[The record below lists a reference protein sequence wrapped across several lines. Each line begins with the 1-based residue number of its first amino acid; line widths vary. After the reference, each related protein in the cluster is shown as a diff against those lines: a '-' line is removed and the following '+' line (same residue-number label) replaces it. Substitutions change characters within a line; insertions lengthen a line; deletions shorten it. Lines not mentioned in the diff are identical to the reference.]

1 MDTTRTEVGVPVI
14 TVASIGK
21 AKEDIESVASVVI
34 IEAESYEKVKE
45 LVEADAF
52 YKHGVWDIDNINLLP
67 FLMPA
72 V

>member
-52 YKHGVWDIDNINLLP
+52 YKHGVVR
-67 FLMPA
+67 PA
-72 V
+72 SLSMAL